1 MFKNFRRNII
11 KMFREFLVYHNSS
24 LEFRAKL
31 ITLMIASDEVIN
43 ECEEKL
49 LEEIAHQIYDK
60 DTNRAEILIDAV
72 DEYYNK
78 INTDNGLNFE
88 HLIMLVERETRTTKR
103 FSDKIDIELLSK
115 FSKCLTNE
123 DDIIFHQRI
132 IEFLE
137 GLKREYGTQI

>member
-1 MFKNFRRNII
+1 
-11 KMFREFLVYHNSS
+11 
-24 LEFRAKL
+24 
-31 ITLMIASDEVIN
+31 MIASDEILD

-72 DEYYNK
+72 DEYYTK
-78 INTDNGLNFE
+78 IKTDNDLNFE
-88 HLIMLVERETRTTKR
+88 HLIMLVERETKTTKR

-115 FSKCLTNE
+115 FSKCLTHE

-137 GLKREYGTQI
+137 ALKREYGTTHQ